1 MEFAHDQFDYLE
13 AEEYAQLYT
22 RYTPLAAAVRDLMHA
37 SLRAELDAETMQ
49 AATTA
54 IGEVTGLLLGAQRS
68 RSPVQLRHSETGRA
82 VVWHNPV
89 TGPRNPLAP
98 PLMIHH
104 EPDGSCW
111 SEFTLRD
118 VYEGPPGW
126 VHGGVCAMVLDQVLG
141 EVATKGMTRPRFTGS
156 ITVRYL
162 RPTPLGRLRAEASIY
177 REEDRKSYVR
187 GFIADDQGPTA
198 QAEGVFI
205 TPAWALVS

>member
-13 AEEYAQLYT
+13 AEEYARLYT

-98 PLMIHH
+98 PL
-104 EPDGSCW
+104 
-111 SEFTLRD
+111 T
-118 VYEGPPGW
+118 
-126 VHGGVCAMVLDQVLG
+126 VL
-141 EVATKGMTRPRFTGS
+141 A
-156 ITVRYL
+156 
-162 RPTPLGRLRAEASIY
+162 
-177 REEDRKSYVR
+177 
-187 GFIADDQGPTA
+187 
-198 QAEGVFI
+198 
-205 TPAWALVS
+205 